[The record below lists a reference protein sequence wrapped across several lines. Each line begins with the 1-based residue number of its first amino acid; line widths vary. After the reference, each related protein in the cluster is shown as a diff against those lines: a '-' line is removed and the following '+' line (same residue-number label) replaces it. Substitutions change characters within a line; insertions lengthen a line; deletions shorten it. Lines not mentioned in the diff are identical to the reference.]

1 MLAENPELA
10 FELYCQA
17 SEIVDDFE
25 DYGPMLQADE
35 DGQYTEETTV
45 RRLEK
50 VRNELRA
57 LIRESTI
64 GQPYPPPG
72 SLGVTITTFSRSH
85 TASPGGA
92 FFGLLTYFFCV

>member
-1 MLAENPELA
+1 MDLPPLVIRTARVLAENPELA

-35 DGQYTEETTV
+35 DGEYTEETTL

-64 GQPYPPPG
+64 GRP
-72 SLGVTITTFSRSH
+72 
-85 TASPGGA
+85 
-92 FFGLLTYFFCV
+92 